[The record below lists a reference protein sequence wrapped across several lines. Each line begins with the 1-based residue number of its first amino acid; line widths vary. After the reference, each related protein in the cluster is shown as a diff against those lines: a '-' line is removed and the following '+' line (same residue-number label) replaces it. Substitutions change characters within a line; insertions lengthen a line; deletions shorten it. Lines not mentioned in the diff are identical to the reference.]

1 MTQNP
6 MLHHKLARPKGILYN
21 LYNSAYRPFAFRL
34 HVYRSFK
41 TEVCE
46 GIRGGAQYIL
56 SNIKHIDMQSVFK
69 S

>member
-6 MLHHKLARPKGILYN
+6 MLHHKLARPKGILDYITVHTV
-21 LYNSAYRPFAFRL
+21 PPVAFRL

-56 SNIKHIDMQSVFK
+56 SNFKHIDMQSVFK